1 MCSGKFLSRSK
12 HFGRDIRKRMSP
24 FCGEGVILMDESKT
38 NFVEKIGGTTFIVN
52 AMSAEDA
59 KHTQEEVVKAMIAR
73 EAMTFSDDAA

>member
-1 MCSGKFLSRSK
+1 
-12 HFGRDIRKRMSP
+12 
-24 FCGEGVILMDESKT
+24 MDERKT